1 MGIGIRS
8 VNDNFLKL
16 RPGWP
21 INVIFIVLLPVKLKL
36 MNPTLDLSEFGSK
49 ESSEQDLK
57 KSSLASF
64 IVMARPKL
72 KLP

>member
-21 INVIFIVLLPVKLKL
+21 MNVIFIVLLPVKLKL
-36 MNPTLDLSEFGSK
+36 MNPTLVQREFEAK
-49 ESSEQDLK
+49 EDVEQDLK
-57 KSSLASF
+57 QLS
-64 IVMARPKL
+64 
-72 KLP
+72 